1 MFAPQPCKPPTAVG
15 ASQGRVA
22 LVAHRSERNSPERA
36 KRVFSFWFFFSFA
49 RKEEKKNIETK
60 CNYYLGYS
68 GFNTQIG
75 TPLFFLKPKAQ
86 KEKFPKEKRRS
97 ACGRRRSL
105 LKKLRKTFG
114 SLVRANIAPQTLIY
128 RTLQTRKTEVFS
140 RRFSGSDSYFAPPF
154 TRHTER
160 SRRRS
165 RVYLPHIK
173 ATYT

>member
-1 MFAPQPCKPPTAVG
+1 MLAQQPCKPPTAVG

-49 RKEEKKNIETK
+49 RKEEKKNIEVK

-97 ACGRRRSL
+97 ACGRKRSL
-105 LKKLRKTFG
+105 LKKLRKTFFA
-114 SLVRANIAPQTLIY
+114 LVRCEHSALNY
-128 RTLQTRKTEVFS
+128 N
-140 RRFSGSDSYFAPPF
+140 
-154 TRHTER
+154 
-160 SRRRS
+160 
-165 RVYLPHIK
+165 LPTQLKI
-173 ATYT
+173 

>member
-49 RKEEKKNIETK
+49 RKEEKKNIEVK

-97 ACGRRRSL
+97 ACGRKRSL
-105 LKKLRKTFG
+105 LKKLRKTFFA
-114 SLVRANIAPQTLIY
+114 LVQCEHTRANINLSA
-128 RTLQTRKTEVFS
+128 
-140 RRFSGSDSYFAPPF
+140 RRGGGLHGCGA
-154 TRHTER
+154 
-160 SRRRS
+160 
-165 RVYLPHIK
+165 LNIK
-173 ATYT
+173 PYNS